1 MKKIFL
7 LILIA
12 VAFAPFATEAQ
23 EYTLLEP
30 LPCIEGTSTDG
41 TCDRATN
48 TTKTINLNDYIGY
61 IFKFSIA
68 LAAFLAVIMIIWG
81 GVQYMTSEVPFLK
94 LEGKNKIGDA
104 IAGLL
109 MVLASYLILATIDP
123 RLVEINT
130 SIEPIVIDTRDSQ
143 EFRGKLAS
151 DLRALSA
158 ETQAKTNG
166 FVATRTALQS
176 ELDRVNYAIENDQEL
191 DADQLESL
199 KIEKAQLE
207 QKIRGVSVEISKSV
221 ATTIGQSSYSWA
233 LSAIADP
240 KNYDQNNLVQ
250 YTAKQISN
258 QKVDGVYLTDSPN
271 IIQRNYNTKM
281 NEVLK
286 NSDKDEAEK
295 AAEIQMLEKQRDFYI
310 NQIAEDININSQIK
324 PLIDESWYSFLKWSP
339 SQKNLAIK
347 NLNENLVSYQQN
359 IADPK
364 KPNEAGVP
372 DAEYKKI
379 MQAKIDLITETLG
392 ANQQ

>member
-12 VAFAPFATEAQ
+12 IALTPLASKAQ

-30 LPCIEGTSTDG
+30 LPCIAGTSTDD
-41 TCDRATN
+41 TCNADN

-61 IFKFSIA
+61 VFKFSIA
-68 LAAFLAVIMIIWG
+68 LAAFLAVIMIIFG
-81 GVQYMTSEVPFLK
+81 GFQYMTSETPF
-94 LEGKNKIGDA
+94 GKGDGKEKIWNA
-104 IAGLL
+104 VTGLL

-130 SIEPIVIDTRDSQ
+130 KIDPIVIDTSDSQ

-166 FVATRTALQS
+166 FVATRTALQKELA
-176 ELDRVNYAIENDQEL
+176 ELDKDLAERQQDLGAEEEEEL
-191 DADQLESL
+191 LTRR
-199 KIEKAQLE
+199 AQL
-207 QKIRGVSVEISKSV
+207 QQQIRAVSTEISKSV
-221 ATTIGQSSYSWA
+221 ATTIGQSSYSFA
-233 LSAIADP
+233 LSALADP
-240 KNYDQNNLVQ
+240 TNYSQNNLVQ
-250 YTAKQISN
+250 YTAEQISN
-258 QKVDGVYLTDSPN
+258 QKVNGVYLTDSPN

-295 AAEIQMLEKQRDFYI
+295 AAEIQILEKQRDFYI
-310 NQIAEDININSQIK
+310 TQIAEDVSLNSWTK
-324 PLIDESWYSFLKWSP
+324 PLTDDSWYSFLKWSP
-339 SQKNLAIK
+339 SVKNDAIK
-347 NLNENLVSYQQN
+347 KLNDNLKYYQQN
-359 IADPK
+359 LADPK
-364 KPNEAGVP
+364 KPTEAGVP

-379 MQAKIDLITETLG
+379 IQAKIDLITKTLG
-392 ANQQ
+392 SNQQ